1 MPLEQVTKWLVEN
14 GFERVERV
22 DLPGQFAHRGGI
34 IDIYAPLVSKKTFL
48 DEPEADGPSEAAEAI
63 RIEFFGDTIES
74 IREINLDTQRSSQR
88 IKGVNIL
95 SAVCGAAVEERELF
109 VNILPED
116 TIIILEEPNDIEE
129 VAKLFRERAEDT
141 GRLYS
146 WQDIYEAIAKFMQL
160 HICRFATAAPD
171 EFLKVDIKSVQ
182 RFQHKATSLW
192 AGHKEALQEL
202 VQEAKQGK
210 KVLFYCEA

>member
-1 MPLEQVTKWLVEN
+1 M
-14 GFERVERV
+14 
-22 DLPGQFAHRGGI
+22 
-34 IDIYAPLVSKKTFL
+34 S
-48 DEPEADGPSEAAEAI
+48 DEKQEGLSPQDAEAI

-74 IREINLDTQRSSQR
+74 IREINLDTQRSSQQ
-88 IKGVNIL
+88 IKGINIV

-129 VAKLFRERAEDT
+129 VAKLFRERAEDA

-146 WQDIYEAIAKFMQL
+146 WRDIYEAIAKFTQL
-160 HICRFATAAPD
+160 HICRFATAAPS
-171 EFLKVDIKSVQ
+171 EFLKVDVKSVQ

-202 VQEAKQGK
+202 VQEARAGK
-210 KVLFYCEA
+210 KVLLYCESPAEIKRVTEIITESKRKCRRILNCCRDLFIRGLS